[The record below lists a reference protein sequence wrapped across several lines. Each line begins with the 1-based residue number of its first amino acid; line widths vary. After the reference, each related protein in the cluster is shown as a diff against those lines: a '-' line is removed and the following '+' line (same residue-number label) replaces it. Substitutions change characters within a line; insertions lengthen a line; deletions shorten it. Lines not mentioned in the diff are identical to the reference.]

1 MDELTNLK
9 RVRNKEHVNKLVEN
23 FRHEDSLYIVT
34 EYCEDGDLGKL
45 LRFYAQEKLYLTEDQ
60 TLEFAMQIA
69 KGLAEL
75 HAVNLIHKDIKP
87 E

>member
-1 MDELTNLK
+1 M
-9 RVRNKEHVNKLVEN
+9 NKLVEN
-23 FRHEDSLYIVT
+23 FRDEDSLYIVT

-45 LRFYAQEKLYLTEDQ
+45 IRFYAEEKLNLTEDQ
-60 TLEFAMQIA
+60 TLEFSLQIA

-75 HAVNLIHKDIKP
+75 HRINLIHKDIKP